1 MKQEYFYL
9 FISLSGVELQN
20 NNNKKIEIQAI
31 CLFQIRVYGKSKVL
45 KYSW

>member
-20 NNNKKIEIQAI
+20 NNNKKNRDSGN
-31 CLFQIRVYGKSKVL
+31 LFIPD
-45 KYSW
+45 